1 MAVTDERSH
10 REEFRVAGDQLVK
23 TVKELVHEGNVRR
36 IIVKNEE
43 GHTFLEIPLTVG
55 VVGAVLLPVW
65 AALGALAALVGGF
78 DIVVEKVEE
87 AEPDQNRDEHAA
99 MAT

>member
-1 MAVTDERSH
+1 MTDETTRW
-10 REEFRVAGDQLVK
+10 EEFRVAGDQLVK
-23 TVKELVHEGNVRR
+23 TVKDLVHEGNVRR

-65 AALGALAALVGGF
+65 AALGALAALVSGF
-78 DIVVEKVEE
+78 DIAVEKVEK
-87 AEPDQNRDEHAA
+87 AERKEDEHGA
-99 MAT
+99 MVT

>member
-1 MAVTDERSH
+1 VTDETTRW
-10 REEFRVAGDQLVK
+10 EEFRVAGDQLVK
-23 TVKELVHEGNVRR
+23 TVKDLVHEGNVRR

-65 AALGALAALVGGF
+65 AALGALAALVSGF
-78 DIVVEKVEE
+78 DIAVEKVEK
-87 AEPDQNRDEHAA
+87 AERKEDEHGA
-99 MAT
+99 MVT